1 MDARV
6 KREITH
12 KGTCYVLDHSKIKE
26 GDVLLTTSDAWVS
39 SIIKKVTGSAFSHAA
54 IFTQDDGIII
64 EAVPPNVKLSS
75 VLGMAIR
82 ERKNIKVLRWAG
94 SGAACDTHSI
104 VTSAN
109 SHVFKD
115 YSRKG
120 AVLSKTPGSF
130 GGEEENGLFCSQ
142 LIASS
147 YLSCGLLLTNKAPE
161 KTTPA
166 DIANSEKMIDIT
178 DDVLVE
184 VDTRHLLV
192 ERFVE
197 QGSEGDLSAKFHSVI
212 KNIVDTTV
220 RACPFVKKLSLKSLE
235 EVMVVLVHGDKFF
248 TPDQMSLLQT
258 QFTLAVGDKL
268 DRLIEQLLAGH
279 SESFVQHEIIR
290 LIIRN
295 SWATDDQLR
304 NHLKLL
310 ETLSAQTQQSL
321 DKREKNIKEAVSM
334 FAEAPSTIANL
345 PVIKAIERFYNDLLT
360 TEQKMFDMSI
370 PAMAELRSY
379 LDHSSA

>member
-1 MDARV
+1 
-6 KREITH
+6 
-12 KGTCYVLDHSKIKE
+12 
-26 GDVLLTTSDAWVS
+26 
-39 SIIKKVTGSAFSHAA
+39 
-54 IFTQDDGIII
+54 
-64 EAVPPNVKLSS
+64 
-75 VLGMAIR
+75 
-82 ERKNIKVLRWAG
+82 
-94 SGAACDTHSI
+94 
-104 VTSAN
+104 
-109 SHVFKD
+109 
-115 YSRKG
+115 
-120 AVLSKTPGSF
+120 
-130 GGEEENGLFCSQ
+130 
-142 LIASS
+142 
-147 YLSCGLLLTNKAPE
+147 
-161 KTTPA
+161 
-166 DIANSEKMIDIT
+166 MIDIT

-197 QGSEGDLSAKFHSVI
+197 QGSEEDLSAKFHSVI
-212 KNIVDTTV
+212 KSIVDTTV
-220 RACPFVKKLSLKSLE
+220 RGCPFVKKLSLKSLE
-235 EVMVVLVHGDKFF
+235 EVMAVIVHGDKFF

-310 ETLSAQTQQSL
+310 EALSAQTQQSL
-321 DKREKNIKEAVSM
+321 DKRKKNIKEAVSM
-334 FAEAPSTIANL
+334 FAEAPSTIANF

-360 TEQKMFDMSI
+360 IEQKMFDMSI